1 LRPDIRAHAR
11 IHNPAAVDIKAMN
24 PQGMNYA
31 PADLNPETA
40 LPKGFLEFLLPLHK
54 QFTPWQQKL
63 IAKRAEVL
71 QASHRGHPPDYLPA
85 SEATTSQTGESKYR
99 TGAPTSAT
107 R

>member
-31 PADLNPETA
+31 PADLNPETD

-54 QFTPWQQKL
+54 QFTPWQQKCCRPRIAAVRL
-63 IAKRAEVL
+63 IIYQLRK
-71 QASHRGHPPDYLPA
+71 PPLR
-85 SEATTSQTGESKYR
+85 TGKSNCR
-99 TGAPTSAT
+99 TGALTSAT